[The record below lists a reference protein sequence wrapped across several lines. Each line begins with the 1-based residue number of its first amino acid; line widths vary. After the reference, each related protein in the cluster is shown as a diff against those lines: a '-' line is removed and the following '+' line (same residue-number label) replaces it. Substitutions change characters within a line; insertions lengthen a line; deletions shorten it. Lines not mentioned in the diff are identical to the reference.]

1 MKFIWNKPSLAIAF
15 LVTFALNAAFAQL
28 TVTSLLSDH
37 AVVQRC
43 NSIHVWGVALPHEQV
58 DATFHEQSA
67 KTNADEYGY
76 WSMWLAPE
84 QAGGPYVLTVSSEK
98 SKQKITRTDILVGDV
113 WFASGQSNMVFPM
126 TGFGNAP
133 LKNGAQELAQATHP
147 SIRLFL
153 QKRRVSDVVLHDTDD
168 EWKICD
174 PESAKTFSAVA
185 YFFGRDLSAAENVP
199 IGLIDASW
207 GGTPAHS
214 WISLTGIAVANLPSI
229 AADAGD
235 IAEQQ
240 GRVAEIRSLY
250 STRKGK
256 ERDLLPD
263 PKHIGVDSRG
273 AWIPGSLF
281 NGMIAPFTQYPIKGV
296 IWYQGE
302 TNTFPQRASDYQ
314 RVLSALILDW
324 RRQWNQG
331 PFPFL
336 IVQIS
341 SYGSGAAPTRNN
353 EWGEVRDAQR
363 RVTDETAHTAL
374 AMTLDI
380 GSITTVHP
388 PDKQEVGRRLALLA
402 RKHVYGENIAADS
415 PTFLRA
421 RPENSVMHVWFDHA
435 QGLHLSQTGISDF
448 EVAGENHRF
457 FPATAR
463 VDGETILVRS
473 DSVPRPMYVRYGWK
487 AVASESILNSADLPA
502 STFTS
507 EY

>member
-1 MKFIWNKPSLAIAF
+1 MKSIPAKLAFVAVF
-15 LVTFALNAAFAQL
+15 LTTVGAGITYAQL
-28 TVTSLLSDH
+28 SVTSLLSDH
-37 AVVQRC
+37 AVVQRRT
-43 NSIHVWGVALPHEQV
+43 SIHVWGVALPHEQV
-58 DATFHEQSA
+58 DATFHEQTSS
-67 KTNADEYGY
+67 TTADEYGF

-84 QAGGPYVLTVSSEK
+84 EAGGPYALTVTSEK
-98 SKQKITRTDILVGDV
+98 SKQRITRNDILVGDV

-126 TGFGNAP
+126 TGFANAP
-133 LKNGAQELAQATHP
+133 LKNGEQELAQADHP

-174 PESAKTFSAVA
+174 SGSVKTFSAVA
-185 YFFGRDLSAAENVP
+185 YFFGRDLAAAENVP

-214 WISLTGIAVANLPSI
+214 WISLTGIAAANLSSI
-229 AADAGD
+229 VADAGE

-240 GRVAEIRSLY
+240 GRVAEIQSLY
-250 STRKGK
+250 SARKGE
-256 ERDLLPD
+256 ERNLLPD
-263 PKHIGVDSRG
+263 PKHIGTDSRG

-281 NGMIAPFTQYPIKGV
+281 NGMVAPFTQYPIKGV
-296 IWYQGE
+296 LWYQGE
-302 TNTFPQRASDYQ
+302 TDTFPQRAPHYQ
-314 RVLSALILDW
+314 RVLSALIQDW

-341 SYGSGAAPTRNN
+341 SYGSGAAPKRND

-363 RVTDETAHTAL
+363 RVADETSHAGL

-388 PDKQEVGRRLALLA
+388 PDKQDVGLRLALLA
-402 RKHVYGENIAADS
+402 RKLVYGENIAAES
-415 PTFLRA
+415 PRFERA
-421 RPENSVMHVWFDHA
+421 CPENAAIRVWFDHA
-435 QGLHLSQTGISDF
+435 QGLHLSETGTSDF
-448 EVAGENHRF
+448 EVAGQDHSF

-463 VDGETILVRS
+463 VDGETILVHS
-473 DSVPRPMYVRYGWK
+473 DSVRRPMYVRYGWK
-487 AVASESILNSADLPA
+487 AVVSQFLYNSADLPA